1 MKAGVLIKS
10 LTREISE
17 QLIKDKNVF
26 LIFEYLSSEEVKLSS
41 ISLLLVRATKI
52 VIHIVK
58 VNITKK
64 MDAYENIILK
74 MNGSRHIIQSLI
86 GKSETNM
93 NKLRKLKLRA

>member
-1 MKAGVLIKS
+1 M
-10 LTREISE
+10 
-17 QLIKDKNVF
+17 
-26 LIFEYLSSEEVKLSS
+26 
-41 ISLLLVRATKI
+41 RAPKI